1 MSLGSAWSRLRDLL
15 NHPLSPAPLVVVFVG
30 YWMPLEWFLRGD
42 ASLTNCTLSQVL
54 HVVATS
60 ALLNF
65 FPAAL
70 LTAAIAYVLAGAI
83 SLLFRVS
90 FKHAAEKSLGFM
102 AFFVLLGA
110 TAEIVNYSIFS
121 LLSAPAWLKAVIVS
135 ILLLCSLWLT
145 LRNIKLMQWILI
157 PRYITWA
164 VMPLA
169 LILVF
174 VEMGQVWLSR
184 YNIHKTS
191 SVLAETGP
199 NGNRRPDI
207 ILITVDTLSA
217 GHLHTY
223 GYSRPTSPHL
233 DDFATGAILFENF
246 YANANWTRPGVASI
260 LNGAG
265 PWTHRGDVG
274 IPLEGVTEAQNLI
287 NRLAD
292 AGYYI
297 CVVNSNYFSD
307 LEYQGVETVPDRRAM
322 LYSYTYMGR
331 LLGQRLPSA
340 FLASLVGPSAILNS
354 FGPSI
359 LLAAKTNEYL
369 PQSEPLLRNAPSD
382 RPLFFWL
389 HIMSPHEPYA
399 TPPPYLGTFEPSP
412 RARTPGTTQGQ
423 YHFVKMN
430 SELSEL
436 QPFMAGR
443 YDEAVL
449 MADDVI
455 GHILDVLKSQGR
467 FDGSL
472 IVVTADH
479 GQSFDPRFGGHG
491 GPILSEEII
500 HVPCLIKPPFYRGSK
515 RESLLF
521 DQSDLAPTMLSFA
534 GLPVPAGMEGQAYPS
549 KQNSVPIFSM
559 NHDLEEIETH
569 TLSVALREGDWKYVL
584 HMGPWPYPWP
594 QRELY
599 NIAKDANESTNL
611 VEREPERAES
621 MRQHI
626 MQELAR
632 HRVNTK
638 AYQR

>member
-1 MSLGSAWSRLRDLL
+1 MYLIDRTWIRIA
-15 NHPLSPAPLVVVFVG
+15 
-30 YWMPLEWFLRGD
+30 
-42 ASLTNCTLSQVL
+42 

-70 LTAAIAYVLAGAI
+70 LIAAIAYVLAGVI

-90 FKHAAEKSLGFM
+90 FKHAAEKSI
-102 AFFVLLGA
+102 AFVTFLACIYCTERLLKF
-110 TAEIVNYSIFS
+110 YSPHLAAI
-121 LLSAPAWLKAVIVS
+121 PGWLKAVILS
-135 ILLLCSLWLT
+135 ILALGSLWLT
-145 LRNIKLMQWILI
+145 LRNIKLMQWMLI
-157 PRYITWA
+157 PKYITWA

-174 VEMGQVWLSR
+174 VEMGHVWLSR

-191 SVLAETGP
+191 SVLAEAGP

-223 GYSRPTSPHL
+223 GYSRPTSPRL
-233 DDFATGAILFENF
+233 DEFSSQSILFENF
-246 YANANWTRPGVASI
+246 YANANWTRPGIASI

-265 PWTHRGDVG
+265 PWTHLGDVR
-274 IPLEGVTEAQNLI
+274 IPPQRVTEAQNLI
-287 NRLAD
+287 GRLND
-292 AGYYI
+292 AGYDI
-297 CVVNSNYFSD
+297 RTVSANDWAD
-307 LEYQGVETVPDRRAM
+307 LEEQGVEIVPDRRAM
-322 LYSYTYMGR
+322 LYFNSFMGR
-331 LLGQRLPSA
+331 LLGERLPSA
-340 FLASLVGPSAILNS
+340 YLASLVGPIEILS
-354 FGPSI
+354 PTDREFLKG
-359 LLAAKTNEYL
+359 KTNEYV
-369 PQSEPLLRNAPSD
+369 PKSEALLINAPSD

-412 RARTPGTTQGQ
+412 MARTPWSSRAQFGFSSNINISSGRQRI
-423 YHFVKMN
+423 
-430 SELSEL
+430 L
-436 QPFMAGR
+436 AGR

-455 GHILDVLKSQGR
+455 GHFLDVLKSQGR
-467 FDGSL
+467 FDRSL
-472 IVVTADH
+472 VVITADH
-479 GQSFDPRFGGHG
+479 GESFIPQYGDHG
-491 GPILSEEII
+491 GPVLTEELIR
-500 HVPCLIKPPFYRGSK
+500 VPCLIKPPLYRGSK
-515 RESLLF
+515 QESLLF

-549 KQNSVPIFSM
+549 KPNNVPIFSI
-559 NHDLEEIETH
+559 NHDLQAGTN
-569 TLSVALREGDWKYVL
+569 TLSVALRDGDWKYVL
-584 HMGPWPYPWP
+584 HLGPWKVPWP

-599 NIAKDANESTNL
+599 NIAKDPNESTNL

-621 MRQHI
+621 MRQHV

-632 HRVNTK
+632 HGVNTK
-638 AYQR
+638 EYQR